1 MKEYL
6 LDSAKAF
13 SFFKEKLS
21 QVNALSNAVLE
32 LLQIKKGSFYA
43 FLPENINNDKVHD
56 FNAGGKT
63 SSLRREVSFKL
74 SRIINSNPLL
84 SCVFDDFNSDLNSV
98 SNNDLYQSCGL
109 HYRNEIYYQ
118 IHFGSNQKIVLKC
131 LNYSSTI
138 WHSLCVVFKGV
149 FNVNKEITDSQVQII
164 CRNAIFIMIE
174 AYDSESY
181 ICWCD
186 SEGSALLNTSTEIQ

>member
-1 MKEYL
+1 MMKEYL

-13 SFFKEKLS
+13 SFFKGKLS
-21 QVNALSNAVLE
+21 QVNTLSDAVLE
-32 LLQIKKGSFYA
+32 LLQIKKGSFYS
-43 FLPENINNDKVHD
+43 FLPENINADKVHD

-63 SSLRREVSFKL
+63 SSLRKEVSFKL
-74 SRIINSNPLL
+74 TGIVNSNSSL
-84 SCVFDDFNSDLNSV
+84 SCIFDDFNSDLNSV
-98 SNNDLYQSCGL
+98 NNNDLYQSCGL
-109 HYRNEIYYQ
+109 HYRGEIYYQ
-118 IHFGSNQKIVLKC
+118 IHFGSNQEMVLKC

-138 WHSLCVVFKGV
+138 WHSLCIVFKGV
-149 FNVNKEITDSQVQII
+149 LNFNKEITDSQVEII

-186 SEGSALLNTSTEIQ
+186 SEGSALLNTMT